1 MNSLLL
7 QKDGTSKQI
16 EVIDYL
22 QLKNLTL
29 PNTVVTPLNDGV
41 HLLIHSGR
49 PDGLV
54 KEINDIATILLCN
67 GSKESAIVFG
77 DAVITDVKTF
87 YELQ

>member
-7 QKDGTSKQI
+7 KEDGTSKQI
-16 EVIDYL
+16 EVLDFL
-22 QLKNLTL
+22 ELKKLTM
-29 PNTVVTPLNDGV
+29 PNTIVTPLNDGV